1 VFYFRENTSLLAK
14 TQKKCKFAYQNS
26 NTFMKKISYLLIISL
41 LASCMHQNK
50 FKVEGIVENGA
61 GEMIYLEHA
70 GLMKTTILDSME
82 IKDDGS
88 FKFRATKPEYP
99 DFYRLRTNNGQIT
112 FSIDSTETVKFKS
125 NADKFATDYTIEGSL
140 NSSEIQLLRKSVVAI
155 QKKANG
161 FYKGMSKAEN
171 EKLLNEIL
179 LMVEEHKKMARPL
192 ILKNPRSTSAYFA
205 IYQQVNNTYIFSPYD
220 KTDKPYCAAVA
231 TSYNTFMPAYERS
244 KNLYELVMDAIK
256 KERQSR
262 NNAGLREIMNQATT
276 GYIDINL
283 PDKTGREVSLS
294 SLNGKTILL
303 DFSAYESRES
313 VQYTFALREL
323 YNQYASRGFGIYQ
336 VSLDRNE
343 MLWLESV
350 ASIPW
355 VCVRDAD
362 GPASRIASSYNLSNI
377 PTYFLISKSGDIL
390 ARNPDLNLLKRA
402 IEQDLK

>member
-1 VFYFRENTSLLAK
+1 
-14 TQKKCKFAYQNS
+14 
-26 NTFMKKISYLLIISL
+26 MKKISYLLIVSL
-41 LASCMHQNK
+41 FASCINQHK

-88 FKFRATKPEYP
+88 FKFRAEKPEYP
-99 DFYRLRTNNGQIT
+99 DFYRLRTNSGQIT
-112 FSIDSTETVKFKS
+112 FSIDSTETIKIRT
-125 NADKFATDYTIEGSL
+125 NAEKFALDYTVEGSQ
-140 NSSEIQLLRKSVVAI
+140 NSSDIQMLRKSVAAI
-155 QKKANG
+155 QKKAGG
-161 FYKGMSKAEN
+161 FYKGMSNAEN

-179 LMVEEHKKMARPL
+179 LMIEEHKKMARPL
-192 ILKNPRSTSAYFA
+192 ILKNPRSTAAYFA
-205 IYQQVNNTYIFSPYD
+205 IYQQVNNTYLFSPYE
-220 KTDKPYCAAVA
+220 KEDKPYCAAVA

-262 NNAGLREIMNQATT
+262 NNAGWREIMNQATA

-294 SLNGKTILL
+294 SLSGKTILL
-303 DFSAYESRES
+303 DFSVYESRES
-313 VQYTFALREL
+313 IQYTFALREL
-323 YNQYASRGFGIYQ
+323 YNQYASRGFEIYQ

-343 MLWLESV
+343 MLWKESV

-362 GPASRIASSYNLSNI
+362 GPASRVASSYNLSDI
-377 PTYFLISKSGDIL
+377 PTYFLINKAGVII
-390 ARNPDLNLLKRA
+390 ARNPDLNTLKRA
-402 IEQDLK
+402 IEQDIK